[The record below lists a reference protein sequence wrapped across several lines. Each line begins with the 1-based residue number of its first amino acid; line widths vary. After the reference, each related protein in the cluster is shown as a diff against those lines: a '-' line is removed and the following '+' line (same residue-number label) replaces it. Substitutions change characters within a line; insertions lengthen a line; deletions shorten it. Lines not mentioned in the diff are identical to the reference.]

1 MAPRIRK
8 HRLTLLKG
16 TGLTFRRDISA
27 AGARVVRRKAATP
40 VETIAVPKFSAHAAR
55 HDAAVRSRR
64 HTRASRSACEAGAGD
79 AARARRAAAG
89 SG

>member
-1 MAPRIRK
+1 MASRIRK
-8 HRLTLLKG
+8 HRLTPLKG
-16 TGLTFRRDISA
+16 SGLTFRRDIFGV
-27 AGARVVRRKAATP
+27 GARVGRRKAATP
-40 VETIAVPKFSAHAAR
+40 VETIAIPKFSAHAAR
-55 HDAAVRSRR
+55 HDAALRSRR

>member
-40 VETIAVPKFSAHAAR
+40 VETIAIPKFSAHAAR
-55 HDAAVRSRR
+55 HDAALRSRR
-64 HTRASRSACEAGAGD
+64 HTHASRSAWEARARD
-79 AARARRAAAG
+79 AARARRAAVG

>member
-1 MAPRIRK
+1 M
-8 HRLTLLKG
+8 
-16 TGLTFRRDISA
+16 FRRDIFGV
-27 AGARVVRRKAATP
+27 GARIGRRKAATP
-40 VETIAVPKFSAHAAR
+40 VETIAIPKFSAHAAR
-55 HDAAVRSRR
+55 HDAALRSRR